1 MTPSA
6 YLQRANNM
14 TKQQAKNAGEWFGI
28 MMVCVGIWLLWM
40 PAMHILV
47 EYAKVV
53 NGGAQ

>member
-1 MTPSA
+1 
-6 YLQRANNM
+6 M